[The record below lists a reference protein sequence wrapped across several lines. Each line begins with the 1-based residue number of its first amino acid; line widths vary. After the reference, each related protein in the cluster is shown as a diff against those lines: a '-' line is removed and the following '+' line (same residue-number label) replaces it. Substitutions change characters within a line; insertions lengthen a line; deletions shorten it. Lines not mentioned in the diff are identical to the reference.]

1 MRKKTYPWLV
11 LIALIIAGVAYG
23 LWHTQPLPVETTQL
37 KRGTAV
43 QAVYATG
50 VVEPTINVPIAP
62 RAAGKLIELLVDEGT
77 QVRKGQLMAR
87 LEDANLQHGIEQL
100 QAQEHFAKLALER
113 QEQIDKLGLGI
124 KAERDKAYAEWKA
137 AKAATD
143 RAQEERGFMFLRA
156 PSDGIVMR
164 RDGEVGQYIGIN
176 QVMFYLA
183 VAGDLRISA
192 DVDEEDIPLIAKG
205 QSVLIRADAYPTQV
219 HEGRVQDITPRGDST
234 TRSYRVRISLPKDTP
249 LKVGMTTDS
258 NIIVEKHENVW
269 LLPASAIANNKVW
282 LIRNQQA
289 YQVEVK
295 TGITGEREVEI
306 LDGLKP
312 EDLVIL
318 TPPADLKAEQ
328 RVTPITT
335 AAASS
340 SSSKS

>member
-11 LIALIIAGVAYG
+11 LVALIIAGIAYG
-23 LWHTQPLPVETTQL
+23 LWHTQPPAVETTQL

-62 RAAGKLIELLVDEGT
+62 RAAGKLSELLVDEGT
-77 QVRKGQLMAR
+77 QVHKGQLMAR

-100 QAQEHFAKLALER
+100 QAQEHFAKLALDR

-124 KAERDKAYAEWKA
+124 KAERDKAFAEWKA

-143 RAQEERGFMFLRA
+143 RAQEERAFMYLRA

-219 HEGRVQDITPRGDST
+219 HEGRVQEITPRGDST

-258 NIIVEKHENVW
+258 NIIIEKHENAW
-269 LLPASAIANNKVW
+269 LLPASAITNNKVW
-282 LIRNQQA
+282 LIRDQQA
-289 YQVEVK
+289 QKVEVK
-295 TGITGEREVEI
+295 TGISGEREVEI

>member
-11 LIALIIAGVAYG
+11 LAALIVAGVVYG
-23 LWHTQPLPVETTQL
+23 LWHTKPLQVDTTQL

-62 RAAGKLIELLVDEGT
+62 RAAGKLIELLVDEGA

-100 QAQEHFAKLALER
+100 QAQEHFAKLALDR

-143 RAQEERGFMFLRA
+143 RAQEERSFMLLRA

-164 RDGEVGQYIGIN
+164 RDGEVGQYIGVN
-176 QVMFYLA
+176 QVLFYLA

-192 DVDEEDIPLIAKG
+192 DVDEEDIPLITKG

-219 HEGRVQDITPRGDST
+219 HEGQVLEITPRGDST

-258 NIIVEKHENVW
+258 NIIIEKHENVW
-269 LLPASAIANNKVW
+269 LLPASTVSNNKVW

-289 YQVEVK
+289 EQVEVK
-295 TGITGEREVEI
+295 TGISGEREIEI

-312 EDLVIL
+312 EDAVIL
-318 TPPADLKAEQ
+318 TPPAELKAGQ
-328 RVTPITT
+328 RVTPTT
-335 AAASS
+335 TVTASNS
-340 SSSKS
+340 SAKS